1 MFSVANTVTNPDY
14 MKSEQLKK
22 YEADYSELPFED
34 VLRTYRQE
42 NIFTQLAATG
52 AKRILEIGSGPLPLF
67 KSMDNFERM
76 VVVEPGDHF
85 FSIAKDLAGDDK
97 RITVIHD
104 FFENIVDELVPEK
117 FDFIILGGFLHE
129 ISNPDEVLQLVQK
142 VCHPTTV
149 VHSFVPNAKSFH
161 RLLASEMGLIKDI
174 YQKSAHDELFNR
186 TAVYNMD
193 SFKELFQ
200 KNNYSVESFG
210 TYFMKP
216 FTNSQMQQ
224 MVLSQIITASVL
236 EGLNKIIRYF
246 PDNGSE
252 MFING
257 IMNSL

>member
-1 MFSVANTVTNPDY
+1 
-14 MKSEQLKK
+14 MKSEKLKK
-22 YEADYSELPFED
+22 YEADYTDLPFED
-34 VLRTYRQE
+34 VLRTYRQQ
-42 NIFTQLAATG
+42 NIFTQIAATG

-67 KSMDNFERM
+67 KAMDHFERM
-76 VVVEPGDHF
+76 VVVEPGESF
-85 FSIAKDLAGDDK
+85 FRIAKEVAADDK
-97 RITVIHD
+97 RITVIKD

-129 ISNPDEVLQLVQK
+129 IGNPDEVLQAVQK
-142 VCHPTTV
+142 VCHPTTI

-161 RLLASEMGLIKDI
+161 RLLAFEMGLIKDI

-193 SFKELFQ
+193 SFKALFQ
-200 KNNYSVESFG
+200 KNSYSVQSCG

-224 MVLSQIITASVL
+224 MLLSQIITASVL

-257 IMNSL
+257 IMSSL